1 MNSLSLFKLWE
12 TKEYTD
18 RYELLGSGKSR
29 DLVPAV
35 WRGLWKG
42 RREMSTSHRNREKEE
57 LTIHRRKHMSRE
69 RRKKQILRRLLA
81 GGGGILLLLFIFLAG
96 IRLLGGKTFPAA
108 TRNYGE
114 YDIGSP
120 TKQVE
125 RPDLDVQLLTV
136 NEYSRPGTA
145 ADKIKSVVVHYT
157 ANPGS
162 TAQNNRDYFENLK
175 DTHETKVS
183 SNFIVGLDGEIIQCV
198 PTAEVAYASNN
209 RNNDSVSI
217 ECCHPDETGKFQDAT
232 YQSLVEL
239 VAFLCGKFNLGMDDI
254 IRHYDVTGKNCPK
267 YFVEHEDAW
276 EAFKADVAKYI
287 QENGK

>member
-1 MNSLSLFKLWE
+1 MGQVISLSLFKLREAERHTGMPSIPAAW
-12 TKEYTD
+12 
-18 RYELLGSGKSR
+18 LGLR
-29 DLVPAV
+29 
-35 WRGLWKG
+35 KG
-42 RREMSTSHRNREKEE
+42 RREMSAGQRNREKEE
-57 LTIHRRKHMSRE
+57 RTACERKHMSRE
-69 RRKKQILRRLLA
+69 RRRKQIRRRLLL
-81 GGGGILLLLFIFLAG
+81 GGGGIFLLLLFFAVG
-96 IRLLGGKTFPAA
+96 MRLLGKKMIPAA
-108 TRNYGE
+108 TGNYGE

-125 RPDLDVQLLTV
+125 RPELDVQLLTV

-145 ADKIKSVVVHYT
+145 TDKIKSVVVHYT

-209 RNNDSVSI
+209 RNSDSVSI
-217 ECCHPDETGKFQDAT
+217 ECCHPDESGKFQDAT

-239 VAFLCGKFNLGMDDI
+239 VAFLCGKFNLGMDDV

-276 EAFKADVAKYI
+276 ESFKADVARYI

>member
-1 MNSLSLFKLWE
+1 MF
-12 TKEYTD
+12 T
-18 RYELLGSGKSR
+18 
-29 DLVPAV
+29 VPAA
-35 WRGLWKG
+35 WLGLRKG
-42 RREMSTSHRNREKEE
+42 RREMSANQRDREKEE
-57 LTIHRRKHMSRE
+57 RVSYGRKHMSRE
-69 RRKKQILRRLLA
+69 RRRKQIRRRLLL
-81 GGGGILLLLFIFLAG
+81 GGGGILLLLLFFAAG
-96 IRLLGGKTFPAA
+96 SQLLGKKMIPAA
-108 TRNYGE
+108 TGNYGE

-120 TKQVE
+120 TKQVK
-125 RPDLDVQLLTV
+125 RPELDVQLLTV

-145 ADKIKSVVVHYT
+145 TDKIKSVVVHYT

-183 SNFIVGLDGEIIQCV
+183 SNFVVGLDGEIIQCV

-239 VAFLCGKFNLGMDDI
+239 VAFLCGKFDLGMDDI

-276 EAFKADVAKYI
+276 ESFKADVAKYI

>member
-1 MNSLSLFKLWE
+1 
-12 TKEYTD
+12 
-18 RYELLGSGKSR
+18 
-29 DLVPAV
+29 
-35 WRGLWKG
+35 
-42 RREMSTSHRNREKEE
+42 
-57 LTIHRRKHMSRE
+57 MSRE
-69 RRKKQILRRLLA
+69 NRSRAEKRNEGYRRKRRTRAQRKRQIA
-81 GGGGILLLLFIFLAG
+81 GRMAVCGAGILILALVFVTG
-96 IRLLGGKTFPAA
+96 SRFFGKSPLPAA
-108 TRNYGE
+108 RRNYGE
-114 YDIGSP
+114 YDIGNP

-125 RPDLDVQLLTV
+125 RPELDVQLLTV

-145 ADKIKSVVVHYT
+145 TDKIKSVVVHYT
-157 ANPGS
+157 ANPGT

-183 SNFIVGLDGEIIQCV
+183 SNFIVGLDGEIVQCV

-217 ECCHPDETGKFQDAT
+217 ECCHPDETGKFNDAT

-267 YFVEHEDAW
+267 YFVEHEDEW
-276 EAFKADVAKYI
+276 EVFKSDVAKYI

>member
-1 MNSLSLFKLWE
+1 MSGNGRKKTE
-12 TKEYTD
+12 
-18 RYELLGSGKSR
+18 GKSR
-29 DLVPAV
+29 RKRMT
-35 WRGLWKG
+35 RGQ
-42 RREMSTSHRNREKEE
+42 RRR
-57 LTIHRRKHMSRE
+57 
-69 RRKKQILRRLLA
+69 QITRRLIF
-81 GGGGILLLLFIFLAG
+81 GGMGVLLLFLAFVAGGYFLG
-96 IRLLGGKTFPAA
+96 RPSLPAA
-108 TRNYGE
+108 KKNYGE

-125 RPDLDVQLLTV
+125 IPELDVQLLTV
-136 NEYSRPGTA
+136 NEYSRPGTPT
-145 ADKIKSVVVHYT
+145 DEIRSVVVHYT
-157 ANPGS
+157 ANPSS

-217 ECCHPDETGKFQDAT
+217 ECCHPDETGKFNDAT

-276 EAFKADVAKYI
+276 EMFKSDVAKYI